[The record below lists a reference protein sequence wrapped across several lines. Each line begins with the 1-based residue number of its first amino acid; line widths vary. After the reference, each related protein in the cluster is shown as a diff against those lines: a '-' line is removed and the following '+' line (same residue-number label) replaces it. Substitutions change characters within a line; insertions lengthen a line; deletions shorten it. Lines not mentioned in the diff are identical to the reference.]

1 MVDDTHSNLSGLQY
15 ESDCHA
21 SASTDREN
29 EKADAAF
36 AISRSRVAVVH
47 LRQPRMRNA
56 IAIIGD
62 RNPSYFHSIEVTAFL
77 HSIPRT
83 AIILTLGI
91 SGVCRIVE
99 RLAKEHH
106 FSRAVYEVS
115 NWSSRSRYELA
126 EATCA
131 TRMVNDATHVVAFW
145 NARRNDVINCA
156 IRTAF
161 LANKTID
168 VFTEDVTRTCRMID
182 REGDH
187 LRIFNP
193 KRLDL

>member
-1 MVDDTHSNLSGLQY
+1 
-15 ESDCHA
+15 
-21 SASTDREN
+21 
-29 EKADAAF
+29 
-36 AISRSRVAVVH
+36 
-47 LRQPRMRNA
+47 MRNA

-62 RNPSYFHSIEVTAFL
+62 RNSRYFHSIEVLSFL
-77 HSIPRT
+77 HTLPRT

-99 RLAKEHH
+99 RLAKEYR

-115 NWSSRSRYELA
+115 NCSSRSHYELA

-131 TRMVNDATHVVAFW
+131 TRMVNDATRVVAFW

-161 LANKTID
+161 LTNKPID
-168 VFTEDVTRTCRMID
+168 VFTEDVTRTQRMID
-182 REGDH
+182 CEGDH